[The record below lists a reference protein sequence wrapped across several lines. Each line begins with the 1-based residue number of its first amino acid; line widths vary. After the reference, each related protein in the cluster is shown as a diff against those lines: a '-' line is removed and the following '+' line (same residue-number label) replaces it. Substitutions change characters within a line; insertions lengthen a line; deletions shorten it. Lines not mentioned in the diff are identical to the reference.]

1 MTTGSAGGAIIIET
15 VIVIT
20 LFGLIASLSVN
31 LSRKIKLPH
40 SIFLVLIGIGLGIAA
55 NKASL
60 PADLTAG
67 TSSPLSELFYALK
80 NFNLSAETIFFIFL
94 PTLIFESS
102 YNINTRQL
110 MKDLPGILVL
120 AVPALLVSIFFVA
133 FSLHY
138 IGGVEF
144 MIALLIGAIIAA
156 TDPVAVMAIFKDLG
170 APKRLNLLVE
180 GESLFND
187 ATSIVAFSIILS
199 ILEATL
205 SGIASSVG
213 FFVIAMDFLRI
224 FLGGIVTG
232 LIVGYIF
239 TAVLNT
245 IKTNSVLEI
254 ILTTLIAYLS
264 FLIAHHYL
272 NVSGVMSTVVAGL
285 YLGGF
290 GRTALTYTSK
300 EFMSEFW
307 ETISFMANSVL
318 FLSIGLLMSHYL
330 SFNTLMDYMPLLII
344 SVVAVNFSRALS
356 VHTML
361 PLLAKT
367 KLIEPINFSYQ
378 TLLWWGGG
386 LRGAIAIALSLS
398 LLGSNIIPKEAQETV
413 LFITFAVVMFS
424 LIANA
429 MTISPII
436 KYFGLDK
443 PTKDET
449 YARELALLHSKRSVI
464 NKISNLKS
472 IKRYY
477 PEPYNRVLTKY
488 KNEELALLNS
498 LKNLE
503 GVSNL
508 EKEAVIMREAL
519 LIEKNSY
526 FETFTEGELSSLAMK
541 DLQHEVDK
549 ELDRL
554 KQNEKLFV
562 NRFQLGRISYIEKIL
577 SAMEKITHT
586 YTTKTLTMRF
596 EKAKATIKSAQEVA
610 KFLHEKEIEF
620 TELHLSCQKILKD
633 FMNLKKESERELAQI
648 SLNFPEY
655 VDHVVENVIKMSSTK
670 SEIYEIEKMYSL
682 GQIPDVAY
690 TTLINDLKK
699 SMDRLTKIPPKVI
712 DLDPELLLSK
722 VSFFRH
728 LDSTHLKALSK
739 HLHFRTFLEDEVL
752 IEEGTKGEE
761 LFFIRRGV
769 VVVYVGHRGDNKEDY
784 VTLATLT
791 SGDILGEMALITD
804 DKRRASAKALSHG
817 TALTLHKSHFKKF
830 LEENPD
836 LKDKIYS
843 VFEERQRNA
852 GHEL

>member
-1 MTTGSAGGAIIIET
+1 MTTGATGGEVIINT

-20 LFGLIASLSVN
+20 LFGLIAALSVN
-31 LSRKIKLPH
+31 LSKKLKLPH
-40 SIFLVLIGIGLGIAA
+40 SIFLVLIGIALGVAA

-60 PADLTAG
+60 PADI
-67 TSSPLSELFYALK
+67 TSHHLSPLSELLYALR
-80 NFNLSAETIFFIFL
+80 NFNLSSETIFFIFL

-110 MKDLPGILVL
+110 MKDLPSILVL
-120 AVPALLVSIFFVA
+120 AVPALLVSVFLVA
-133 FSLHY
+133 FSLHF
-138 IGGVEF
+138 IGGVDF
-144 MIALLIGAIIAA
+144 MVALLIGAIISA

-199 ILEATL
+199 IMEATL
-205 SGIASSVG
+205 TGMASTVG
-213 FFVIAMDFLRI
+213 FISIIIDFLRI
-224 FLGGIVTG
+224 FLGGIITG
-232 LIVGYIF
+232 LLVGYAF
-239 TAVLNT
+239 TAILNT
-245 IKTNSVLEI
+245 IKTNPVLEI
-254 ILTTLIAYLS
+254 ILTTLIAYIS

-272 NVSGVMSTVVAGL
+272 DVSGVMSTVVAGL

-307 ETISFMANSVL
+307 ETIAFVANSIL

-330 SFNTLMDYMPLLII
+330 AFTTLVKYTPLLII
-344 SVVAVNFSRALS
+344 AIITVNFSRALS
-356 VHTML
+356 VHTLL
-361 PLLAKT
+361 PLLSRT
-367 KLIEPINFSYQ
+367 NLTEPIKFSYQ

-398 LLGSNIIPKEAQETV
+398 LLGSTIISKETQETI

-429 MTISPII
+429 LTISPII
-436 KYFGLDK
+436 RYFGLDK

-464 NKISNLKS
+464 DKILNLKTL
-472 IKRYY
+472 KRYY

-488 KNEELALLNS
+488 KNDEQYLLNS

-503 GVSNL
+503 GVSDL
-508 EKEAVIMREAL
+508 EKETVIMREAL

-526 FETFTEGELSSLAMK
+526 FETFTDGELSSLAMK

-554 KQNEKLFV
+554 KQGEALFV
-562 NRFQLGRISYIEKIL
+562 NRHQLGRISYIEKI
-577 SAMEKITHT
+577 SSVMEKITHT
-586 YTTKTLTMRF
+586 YTTKTLTVRF
-596 EKAKATIKSAQEVA
+596 EKAKATIRSTQEVA

-620 TELHLSCQKILKD
+620 TELHLSCQKILKN
-633 FMNLKKESERELAQI
+633 FMTLKKESERELSQI

-655 VDHVVENVIKMSSTK
+655 VDRVVENVIKMSSTK
-670 SEIYEIEKMYSL
+670 SEIFELEKMYAL

-690 TTLINDLKK
+690 NTLINDLKK
-699 SMDRLTKIPPKVI
+699 SMDKLTKIPPKVI
-712 DLDPELLLSK
+712 ELDPELLLSK
-722 VSFFRH
+722 VSFFKE
-728 LDSTHLKALSK
+728 LDTIHLKALAK
-739 HLHFRTFLEDEVL
+739 HLQQRTFLEDEIL
-752 IEEGTKGEE
+752 IEEGAKGEE

-769 VVVYVGHRGDNKEDY
+769 VVVYVGHRGDKKEDY
-784 VTLATLT
+784 VTLATLS

-817 TALTLHKSHFKKF
+817 TALTLHKSHFLQF
-830 LEENPD
+830 LKENPD
-836 LKDKIYS
+836 LEEKIFKVFKD
-843 VFEERQRNA
+843 RQQA
-852 GHEL
+852 